1 MSIPA
6 HLIEQARLVP
16 VENVIAERGIKLR
29 GTFDRCGPCPKCSTD
44 PRSDRFS
51 INTRKQCFNCRGC
64 EVGGDVI
71 ALVMFLDGSDFHTA
85 IETLTGERTIDYQ
98 PRPSSP
104 VDRSNGDKRAL
115 ASAKTIIAE
124 MQPTISAPIAM
135 AYLERIRKI
144 DTSAIAD
151 VLEQTDAIGWHPSVY
166 FNSPK
171 DYPVLG
177 TPEHPLHGQ
186 RLGAI
191 IGVMTDIVTAEP
203 TGAIS
208 RTYLSPGG
216 TKVGK
221 AKTLGSPRGII
232 RLSPDDEVLEG
243 LFIAEGIET
252 ALTGMAN
259 FGFRPTWS
267 TGDRMLMA
275 DFPILNGIEALN
287 IIVDIDKSGDGEK
300 AAQKARD
307 RWLEAG
313 REVNWILPKDGDL
326 NDVIKDAVG

>member
-6 HLIEQARLVP
+6 HMIERAHAVRIEDETAR
-16 VENVIAERGIKLR
+16 RGIKLVGR
-29 GTFDRCGPCPKCSTD
+29 VDRCGPCPLCGG
-44 PRSDRFS
+44 RDRFGVN
-51 INTRKQCFNCRGC
+51 IKKQLWNCRGC
-64 EVGGDVI
+64 SKGGDVI
-71 ALVMFLDGSDFHTA
+71 ALVQFIDGCDFREA
-85 IETLTGERTIDYQ
+85 VECLTGERARVPNGTAPKAKIIATD
-98 PRPSSP
+98 
-104 VDRSNGDKRAL
+104 DREARAL
-115 ASAKTIIAE
+115 MSAKQIMSE
-124 MQPTISAPIAM
+124 MVPILGTPGER
-135 AYLERIRKI
+135 YLRDVRKI

-151 VLEQTDAIGWHPSVY
+151 VLERTDAIGWHPAVY

-177 TPEHPLHGQ
+177 TSEHPLHGQ

-259 FGFRPTWS
+259 FGFRPTWV